1 MQIKWNDTY
10 RGIIGIFL
18 VTEYLYVYVHKY
30 HIFIEYVPV
39 GYYYSFARCTSPQG
53 QQTKNKQ
60 CTQGFNCVSW

>member
-1 MQIKWNDTY
+1 MIYLESAIQIHERDTFT
-10 RGIIGIFL
+10 G
-18 VTEYLYVYVHKY
+18 YLYLYLY

-60 CTQGFNCVSW
+60 CTQGFNCVS

>member
-1 MQIKWNDTY
+1 MIYLESAIQIHERDTFTGY
-10 RGIIGIFL
+10 
-18 VTEYLYVYVHKY
+18 VYLYLYLY

-53 QQTKNKQ
+53 QQTKSKQ